1 MSNNDLFEDVELATP
16 SNTDT
21 GVVDV
26 IQEDRPKTTDGVSW
40 KYDRTKPQYKI
51 LGQLLVEVT

>member
-26 IQEDRPKTTDGVSW
+26 IQEDRPKLLTQNGTTMF
-40 KYDRTKPQYKI
+40 
-51 LGQLLVEVT
+51 